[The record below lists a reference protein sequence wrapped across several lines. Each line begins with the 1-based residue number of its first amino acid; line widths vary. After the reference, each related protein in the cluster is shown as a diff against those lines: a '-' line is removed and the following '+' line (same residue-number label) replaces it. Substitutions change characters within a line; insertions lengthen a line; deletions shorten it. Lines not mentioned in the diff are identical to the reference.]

1 MRTTTA
7 IVGAGLAL
15 MLMSACAR
23 PVTVQPTTTPTPAPP
38 TVVVSTPTPDVN
50 AELTRNQKKW
60 RAANVRNYRFQLM
73 VGCYCPMTAMMPITV
88 EVRDGTVV
96 SLTDSNGVVVAPND
110 QGSDFFRQYATIDS
124 IYAELTSVRFNDA
137 DKLTITY
144 DPTYGFP
151 SEVSADFIEMAVDD
165 ELYLGVTEF
174 VVVSE

>member
-1 MRTTTA
+1 
-7 IVGAGLAL
+7 
-15 MLMSACAR
+15 
-23 PVTVQPTTTPTPAPP
+23 
-38 TVVVSTPTPDVN
+38 
-50 AELTRNQKKW
+50 
-60 RAANVRNYRFQLM
+60 
-73 VGCYCPMTAMMPITV
+73 MTAMMPITV